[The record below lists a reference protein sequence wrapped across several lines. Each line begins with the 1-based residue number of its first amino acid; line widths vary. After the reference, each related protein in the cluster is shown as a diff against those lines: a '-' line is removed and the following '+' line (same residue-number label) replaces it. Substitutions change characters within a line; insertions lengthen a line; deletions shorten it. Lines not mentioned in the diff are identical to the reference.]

1 MNTVILLAS
10 IYGLTFLIKETEG
23 PWGIISWLRNKLMI
37 NKYVGVFF
45 YKLFSCYFCSGC
57 HAGYIV
63 YLLSTPYRD
72 WSITQFILWTLA
84 GGAISFVI
92 NVILERL
99 MIHE

>member
-1 MNTVILLAS
+1 MTLLSILA
-10 IYGLTFLIKETEG
+10 IFGLTFLVKETEG

-57 HAGYIV
+57 HAGWIV
-63 YLLSTPYRD
+63 YLLSAPYKD
-72 WSITQFILWTLA
+72 WSAIQFVLWILA
-84 GGAISFVI
+84 GGTISFCI

-99 MIHE
+99 VTHD